1 MRTNVPIKW
10 FSLSMMFILIVLV
23 RPRREGRSGPLP
35 PSCLDSAQR
44 RQALKGSTESPRAGP
59 EPRCHREGNVRA
71 GPGSEQIRTAWVL
84 TPGLCPYDSN
94 VMPGQLVQ
102 PLWTY
107 SFLLKMVIKEAPF
120 LIGLVWGLN
129 RKMKIWGLALSLAL
143 RKGPTVDGVVH
154 SYSSN
159 LGY

>member
-1 MRTNVPIKW
+1 MWRSFFRFYQLPG
-10 FSLSMMFILIVLV
+10 LV
-23 RPRREGRSGPLP
+23 RLGSRSWDPVAGRRHSMQRWKYHNTCRN
-35 PSCLDSAQR
+35 CLI
-44 RQALKGSTESPRAGP
+44 
-59 EPRCHREGNVRA
+59 HNF
-71 GPGSEQIRTAWVL
+71 
-84 TPGLCPYDSN
+84 
-94 VMPGQLVQ
+94 MPGQLVQ
-102 PLWTY
+102 LLWTY

-143 RKGPTVDGVVH
+143 KKGPTADGVAH